1 MIAAAQAVRAGI
13 FCCLLMAAPVAGADE
28 FRGQEPDELTLKQA
42 SVSRLA
48 RSLDP
53 AVPVAVGKVVVRQ
66 KALLR
71 ARQLLAQY
79 GRRAGLGGGWNRD
92 APEWQQAERELTED
106 AFALIDSQIAAPEWF
121 YAVLEREI
129 ANVLDAEEADYIATH
144 FTTPIG
150 REQRI
155 LLQMR
160 LLAEVLMTNYSFT
173 NRIDSNV
180 PGLEND
186 LAELSNAYWD
196 MEPFRKREFMTD
208 PDAMKFAG
216 QAAGLKYTRMLAING
231 IEGFIAH
238 IDAVAAK
245 ARAAVDNAEP
255 LIDDYIKLYRQRA
268 GAKES

>member
-1 MIAAAQAVRAGI
+1 MLAVAQRLRATIA
-13 FCCLLMAAPVAGADE
+13 CCLLMAPLVANGDE
-28 FRGQEPDELTLKQA
+28 FQGEDPDQRALKEA

-48 RSLDP
+48 HSLDP

-66 KALLR
+66 QALLR
-71 ARQLLAQY
+71 ARELLAQY
-79 GRRAGLGGGWNRD
+79 GRRAGLDEGWNGE

-106 AFALIDSQIAAPEWF
+106 AFALIDSKIAPPEWF
-121 YAVLEREI
+121 YAVQEREI
-129 ANVLDAEEADYIATH
+129 SKVLDAEEADYIATH

-180 PGLEND
+180 PGLQDD
-186 LAELSNAYWD
+186 LNELSTAYWD
-196 MEPFRKREFMTD
+196 MEPFRKRDFMSD
-208 PDAMKFAG
+208 PEAIKFAG
-216 QAAGLKYTRMLAING
+216 QAAGLKYTRMLAIHG

-238 IDAVAAK
+238 IDAVAAE
-245 ARAAVDNAEP
+245 AREAVDNAEP
-255 LIDDYIKLYRQRA
+255 LIDDYIELYRQRT
-268 GAKES
+268 GAS

>member
-1 MIAAAQAVRAGI
+1 MIAAARTVRAGI
-13 FCCLLMAAPVAGADE
+13 FCCLLIAAQAAGADE
-28 FRGQEPDELTLKQA
+28 FQGQEPDERTLKQA

-53 AVPVAVGKVVVRQ
+53 AVPIAVGKVVVRQ
-66 KALLR
+66 QVLLR
-71 ARQLLAQY
+71 ARQLLAQH
-79 GRRAGLGGGWNRD
+79 GRRAGLGDGWSQ
-92 APEWQQAERELTED
+92 AALEWQQAEHELTED
-106 AFALIDSQIAAPEWF
+106 AFALIDRQIAAPEWF
-121 YAVLEREI
+121 YTVLEREI
-129 ANVLDAEEADYIATH
+129 ANALDAEEADYIATH
-144 FTTPIG
+144 FATPIG

-186 LAELSNAYWD
+186 LAELSNAYWE

-208 PDAMKFAG
+208 PEAMKFAG
-216 QAAGLKYTRMLAING
+216 QAAGLKYTRMLAIRG

-238 IDAVAAK
+238 IDTVVTR

-255 LIDDYIKLYRQRA
+255 LIDDHIQSYRQRTGA
-268 GAKES
+268 GES

>member
-1 MIAAAQAVRAGI
+1 MIAVAQILRAGL
-13 FCCLLMAAPVAGADE
+13 FCCLLTAPPVTSADE
-28 FRGQEPDELTLKQA
+28 FQGEEPDERTLKQA

-53 AVPVAVGKVVVRQ
+53 AVPVAVGKLVVRQ
-66 KALLR
+66 QALLR
-71 ARQLLAQY
+71 ARQLLARY
-79 GRRAGLGGGWNRD
+79 GRRAGLGEGWSQD
-92 APEWQQAERELTED
+92 APEWQRAERELTED
-106 AFALIDSQIAAPEWF
+106 AFALIDSEIAAPEWF
-121 YAVLEREI
+121 YSVLEREI
-129 ANVLDAEEADYIATH
+129 GNVLDAEEADYIATH

-186 LAELSNAYWD
+186 LTELSNAYWD

-208 PDAMKFAG
+208 PAAMKFAG
-216 QAAGLKYTRMLAING
+216 QAAGLKYTRMLAIDG
-231 IEGFIAH
+231 IDGFTTH
-238 IDAVAAK
+238 IDTVAER
-245 ARAAVDNAEP
+245 ARNAVDNAEP
-255 LIDDYIKLYRQRA
+255 LIDDYIQLYRQRISA
-268 GAKES
+268 DES